1 MDDEHLAQLE
11 IRSEQLLSQLVA
23 ILKLPDSDIGQVHFL
38 LSEHQN
44 ILEQLTLNAG
54 PNSPILQRR
63 LASMQQLTEQI
74 SDSKDEIKQQL
85 SVLSQ
90 AKRLAKTYNPQR

>member
-1 MDDEHLAQLE
+1 MDDEHLVQLEKRSDDLLAQL
-11 IRSEQLLSQLVA
+11 VD
-23 ILKLPDSDIGQVHFL
+23 ILKLPDSDIGQVSFL

-44 ILEQLTLNAG
+44 ILEQLAG
-54 PNSPILQRR
+54 ECEPDSPILKRR
-63 LASMQQLTEQI
+63 LASMQQLTAHI
-74 SDSKDEIKQQL
+74 SNSKDEIKQQL